1 MRRGGETSLSP
12 HDLMETSAKPTAKL
26 HVNPVSVLLRTSAI
40 CRLRSEKLPR
50 LCLRQPSRWLFQT
63 CRTCCVRK
71 PSAHPL
77 AVSQSQPYTPQF
89 PHLAY
94 PFAIIHSSLLRLC
107 YIETLSQYITNRLFV
122 HCAPKALEIGWLVS
136 YATTARSLLSRALA
150 AAWARL
156 MPPSSAPAVPV
167 SL

>member
-1 MRRGGETSLSP
+1 MGRGGETSLSP

-50 LCLRQPSRWLFQT
+50 LCLRQPSRWLFQS

-77 AVSQSQPYTPQF
+77 AVFNPSLILLYF
-89 PHLAY
+89 PISHILSL
-94 PFAIIHSSLLRLC
+94 SSILLRLC